1 MIAGVA
7 DTHAVIWYLA
17 PDPRLSSNARAF
29 IDSAFIVGNQV
40 AISTITLV
48 EIIYLIERSRIPAET
63 LSRLARELTKPRP
76 ALVKTP
82 LTLEVARTLSLVDT
96 PQIPDMPDRIIAA
109 TALHLKVPLISRD
122 SKIMVSSIIT
132 IW

>member
-17 PDPRLSSNARAF
+17 PDPRLSPNARAF
-29 IDSAFIVGNQV
+29 IDSAFSAGNQV

-48 EIIYLIERSRIPAET
+48 EIIYLIERSRIPSET

-76 ALVKTP
+76 ALVEIP
-82 LTLEVARTLSLVDT
+82 LTLEVARTLSLVDAV
-96 PQIPDMPDRIIAA
+96 QIPDMPDRIIAA
-109 TALHLKVPLISRD
+109 TALHLK
-122 SKIMVSSIIT
+122 
-132 IW
+132 